1 MEDLVLGIV
10 FALGLLAGGFITLV
24 VDGYFWGKHVKS
36 IVDENRRIQI
46 RLRDIT
52 SQLTASATQVHNLSS
67 EVHGLTM
74 KNEKLTAENQTH
86 QLDLATAVA
95 EKRVFQTQYKLL
107 SEKFDQ
113 LQKEHMVSN
122 RRLAVAAVEIKRLRQ
137 QTAVA
142 SKDETPPTPELST
155 EELVRPP
162 SLDFLFP
169 DVESESA
176 AESDS
181 AAELANSESA
191 NSELGNI
198 EDIRGIGPT
207 YAQRLRAGGVTS
219 LTDLASLS
227 AEQVAD
233 ITGMKPTQFKKTQA
247 WIDEAKEL
255 VTPFENND

>member
-1 MEDLVLGIV
+1 MEDLILGIV
-10 FALGLLAGGFITLV
+10 FALGLLAGGFITLL

-36 IVDENRRIQI
+36 ILDENRRIQI

-52 SQLTASATQVHNLSS
+52 GQLTASATQAHNLASD
-67 EVHGLTM
+67 VHALTM
-74 KNEKLTAENQTH
+74 KNERLTTDNQTH

-142 SKDETPPTPELST
+142 ANEETPPTPELST

-169 DVESESA
+169 EQ
-176 AESDS
+176 ESDS
-181 AAELANSESA
+181 AAEPDGPSESA

-207 YAQRLRAGGVTS
+207 YAQRLRAAGVTN
-219 LTDLASLS
+219 LTDLAGLS
-227 AEQVAD
+227 ASQAAE
-233 ITGMKPTQFKKTQA
+233 ITGMKPTQLGKTQA
-247 WIDEAKEL
+247 WIDEAKVL
-255 VTPFENND
+255 TTAFEKDK